1 MLVATAFIKIW
12 NIEWNPDLK
21 STVHLVTCRNTENR
35 WRESGVTSPTTRMQ
49 KNGAGDILMRSFVG
63 WSLMCP
69 LHPLAYSYRA
79 LCKEGLHTHT
89 EQKNP
94 SSSYNQITTLSEL
107 RNRKCSTASPL
118 LSLVF
123 AKSKKCFILSRRPLR
138 PQSDK
143 VPEPAGPVNQS
154 MSPQG
159 LQGEAEQKTG
169 QIVEGTTYLAEWLAT
184 YGTSFA
190 DPKWSV
196 NYNSRG
202 RLFHKKNRFLRV
214 QDQMAVTKMNDSG
227 DYY

>member
-1 MLVATAFIKIW
+1 MKVKWDPRKVGVRNRAQSWLMHMPFCWLVKREIPAMTYSVLPIGGT
-12 NIEWNPDLK
+12 IEL
-21 STVHLVTCRNTENR
+21 SLLLFYLCITVL
-35 WRESGVTSPTTRMQ
+35 P
-49 KNGAGDILMRSFVG
+49 A
-63 WSLMCP
+63 
-69 LHPLAYSYRA
+69 
-79 LCKEGLHTHT
+79 THT
-89 EQKNP
+89 QKKKT
-94 SSSYNQITTLSEL
+94 SFIRLYNQITTSQLK
-107 RNRKCSTASPL
+107 NNKCATASPL

-123 AKSKKCFILSRRPLR
+123 TKSKKCFILSWRPLR